1 MIMRAANY
9 SSMNIFNESQVK
21 EINKVIK
28 SNFVEG
34 KDDFAVDSHKT
45 SDVKFVYLGKI
56 QKYIFPFIDF
66 CQTANNN
73 FFGFDLHSL
82 TSFKK
87 LNYNIYD
94 EGTEYN
100 WHIDAVPRDPVRDIK
115 LTALLN
121 LSEESY
127 EGGELVLFRANE
139 IICNEFNKPGSAIIF
154 PSFINHKV
162 TKIISG
168 KRHTLA
174 IWLSGPKFR

>member
-1 MIMRAANY
+1 MRAANY
-9 SSMNIFNESQVK
+9 SSMNIFNENQVK

-56 QKYIFPFIDF
+56 QQYIFPFIDF

-82 TSFKK
+82 TSLKK

-94 EGTEYN
+94 KGTEYN

-154 PSFINHKV
+154 PSFVNHKV
-162 TKIISG
+162 NKITSG
-168 KRHTLA
+168 KRYTLA
-174 IWLSGPKFR
+174 IWFSGPKFR

>member
-1 MIMRAANY
+1 MRAANY

-56 QKYIFPFIDF
+56 QQYIFPFIDF
-66 CQTANNN
+66 CKTANNN
-73 FFGFDLHSL
+73 FFGFDLHPL
-82 TSFKK
+82 TSLKK

-121 LSEESY
+121 LSEGSY

-154 PSFINHKV
+154 PSFVNHKV
-162 TKIISG
+162 NKITAG
-168 KRHTLA
+168 KRYTLA
-174 IWLSGPKFR
+174 IWFSGPKFR